1 MEGEWRECIGV
12 ECSQAMRPQMPPD
25 APPKHTH
32 THDMTNLLL
41 AYSLVVLPLEL
52 KVIVLQGGL
61 ERGETVPQA

>member
-1 MEGEWRECIGV
+1 MHQSRV
-12 ECSQAMRPQMPPD
+12 HPSHAPAD
-25 APPKHTH
+25 APSHTQMH
-32 THDMTNLLL
+32 THDMANLLL